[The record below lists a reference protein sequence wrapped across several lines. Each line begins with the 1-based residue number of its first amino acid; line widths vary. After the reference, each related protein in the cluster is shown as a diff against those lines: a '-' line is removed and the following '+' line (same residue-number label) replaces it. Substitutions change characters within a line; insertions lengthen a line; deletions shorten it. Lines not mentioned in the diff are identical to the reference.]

1 MSKTIKT
8 FDRTSLRLL
17 RAPIEEA
24 LKGIETEYGISIKLG
39 NASYNP
45 SNATFK
51 LELATVGA
59 DGTAISKEA
68 TALKTYGV
76 MFGLPKDSFEQ
87 TFNEGKHTFK
97 IIGLRT
103 KASRYPVLVE
113 RADGKVFCY
122 PVDRVAKALNTKA
135 WLAKGGND

>member
-51 LELATVGA
+51 LELATVG
-59 DGTAISKEA
+59 EA